1 MTAAPS
7 SFAGIMGVARADIT
21 PPTGIYARSWGAAAH
36 DVAQGLNRP
45 LTITCFTLQ
54 ENESAP
60 PLVLITADLGWWKSR
75 DDERFVRDGV
85 LAALN
90 INEARLLFCLSHTHA
105 GPSLARDDADRPG
118 GEKIGP
124 YLTKLREAASATA
137 LAALA
142 NAQPATLTWRYG
154 RCDLATNRD
163 LPDAA
168 SGRWL
173 VGFNP
178 HVPADDTLL
187 VGRATGDDGT
197 VLATLVNYACHPTTL
212 AWENGALSPD
222 YPGAMREIVEHS
234 TGAPCLF
241 LQGASGELAPA
252 EQYSGETALSDQHG
266 RRLGHAVLAT
276 LAGMLPPA
284 TSLALRG
291 IVESGAS
298 LAIWRREPNRPLRT
312 MTAARCDVTLAL
324 KAMPTVGQ
332 LDRELEQPKDR
343 LELERLRRQ
352 RAVRRNV
359 GDGDTMTTALHVW
372 RLGEALLFAHPHEA
386 YSVFQVEL
394 RRRFSP
400 RPVAAINIANGYA
413 SYLPPRS
420 AYEHAGLYAVTVSPF
435 LAGGLERLMAAA
447 IALGDDLTADADA
460 MGAVP
465 G

>member
-1 MTAAPS
+1 MIEAPS

-21 PPTGIYARSWGAAAH
+21 PPVGIYARSWGAAAH
-36 DVAQGLNRP
+36 DVAQGVHRP
-45 LTITCFTLQ
+45 LTITCFTLR

-60 PLVLITADLGWWKSR
+60 PLVLIAADLGWWKSR
-75 DDERFVRDGV
+75 DDERFVSDGV

-90 INEARLLFCLSHTHA
+90 IDETRLLLCLSHTHA
-105 GPSLARDDADRPG
+105 GPSLGRDDAGRPG

-124 YLTKLREAASATA
+124 YLTQVRDAASAMAHAA
-137 LAALA
+137 LAAA
-142 NAQPATLTWRYG
+142 RPATLTWRYG

-222 YPGAMREIVEHS
+222 YPGAMREVVEHS

-252 EQYSGETALSDQHG
+252 EQYSGDTALPDQHG
-266 RRLGHAVLAT
+266 RRLGYAVLAT

-284 TSLALRG
+284 TGLALRG

-298 LAIWRREPNRPLRT
+298 LAMWRREPNRPWRT
-312 MTAARCDVTLAL
+312 ITATRCDVALAL
-324 KAMPTVGQ
+324 KPMPTVGEI
-332 LDRELEQPKDR
+332 DRELEQTKDR
-343 LELERLRRQ
+343 LCAERLRRQ

-359 GDGDTMTTALHVW
+359 GDGDTMTTALYGW
-372 RLGEALLFAHPHEA
+372 RIGDTLLFAHPHEA
-386 YSVFQVEL
+386 YSAFQVEL

-420 AYEHAGLYAVTVSPF
+420 AYEHAGLYSVTVSPF
-435 LAGGLERLMAAA
+435 LSGGLERLTAAA
-447 IALGDDLTADADA
+447 IALGADLTARADA
-460 MGAVP
+460 MATASV
-465 G
+465 